1 MARMG
6 WGVEVTSDAIRLCR
20 ADFRRGQAEIQRLGE
35 IPVAH
40 GMIRLSLKEGNLS
53 NPGALAEALRQQV
66 RRLGCRGWV
75 RLVLPDSLFLLRT
88 VATDDLPKDR
98 AAARKFLSWQVRD
111 LLPFPADEAR
121 LDFLPPVPGTDGR
134 LRVTCLVAR
143 TRVMMEYEALMEQVG
158 LRTAVL
164 DAHSVTLA
172 QSASTFLAKK
182 TAGLLSAE
190 GGRATLLV
198 VQEGRPRLWR
208 ILPLDPASGGNGVR
222 LIREVADSLAFFQE
236 SENVGPLERLL
247 VHGTQSW
254 AAETAAALADWL
266 EIPVSLLDVGGIVP
280 PNEEAGD
287 AAGDLSRWGAAVGA
301 AIRPC

>member
-1 MARMG
+1 MG
-6 WGVEVTSDAIRLCR
+6 WGLEFTSVAIRLCR
-20 ADFRRGQAEIQRLGE
+20 AGFRHGRAEIQRLSE
-35 IPVAH
+35 VPVAH
-40 GMIRLSLKEGNLS
+40 GMIRPSLKEGNLP
-53 NPGALAEALRQQV
+53 NPGALADTLRQQV

-88 VATDDLPKDR
+88 VVTDDLPKDR

-111 LLPFPADEAR
+111 LLPFPAEEAC

-143 TRVMMEYEALMEQVG
+143 TRVMMEYEALLEKAG
-158 LRTAVL
+158 LRAAVL
-164 DAHSVTLA
+164 DAHSVALA

-190 GGRATLLV
+190 GERATLLV

-208 ILPLDPASGGNGVR
+208 ILSLDPASGDNGVR

-236 SENVGPLERLL
+236 TENVGPLERLL
-247 VHGTQSW
+247 VHGIQPW

-266 EIPVSLLDVGGIVP
+266 EIPVSVLDVGGIVP
-280 PNEEAGD
+280 PSEMAGD
-287 AAGDLSRWGAAVGA
+287 AVGDLSRWGAVVGA